1 MVIVR
6 NDWTIEEIGT
16 MYRLPLLALI
26 SQAHQMHIQFH
37 LPHEVQ
43 VCTLISVKTGGCPED
58 CKYCAQSSR
67 NQTFVKA
74 LPIMK
79 YAEVIAEAKRAK
91 ARGSTRICLGAAW
104 REIREN
110 KPFEEILE
118 MIKGIKALNMEV
130 CCTLGMLT
138 STQAERLKEAGLYAY
153 NHNLD
158 TSESFYPNITST
170 RSYQERL
177 HTLDIVQETELSLC
191 CGGIMGLGESIEDRL
206 QLLHTLSTRKVHP
219 ESVPI
224 NRLEPIPGTPLEKQ
238 LPVSIWEFVR
248 IIALTRILMPK
259 AMIRLSAGRLSLSFI
274 EQTLCFIAGAN
285 SIFAGEKLLTVAN
298 QSIDKDAELFQLL
311 GIQKQPAFVKDQ
323 A

>member
-1 MVIVR
+1 
-6 NDWTIEEIGT
+6 
-16 MYRLPLLALI
+16 
-26 SQAHQMHIQFH
+26 MHIHFH